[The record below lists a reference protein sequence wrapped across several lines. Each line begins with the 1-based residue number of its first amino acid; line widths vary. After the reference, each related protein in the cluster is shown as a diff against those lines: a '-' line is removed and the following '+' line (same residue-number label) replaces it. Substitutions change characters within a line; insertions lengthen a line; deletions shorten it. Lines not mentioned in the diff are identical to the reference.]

1 MVAAVAGYHFFT
13 SAADPQ
19 SRCTQQSPHLP
30 QTLVLQHGPLRIGV
44 VHGHQILPLAD
55 RDMLHSLA
63 TQMDVDILLTGATHR
78 YESWEYDGRFYV
90 NPGSAT
96 GAWATHWP
104 LFEDDGEGQGQ
115 GENKGQ
121 VASSSQAA
129 GSSENQAEPSTSKDA
144 SGKEQETEAEPKKP
158 ESEEQGQG
166 EGEGTNAKDAET
178 EKADSSEPA
187 NTDSKDESSDKSK
200 SANPSALKA
209 SPPAPKPAPD
219 PTPSF
224 VLLDIQGPA
233 VVSYVYQLIGGEV
246 KVEKSEFKK
255 QAEGSSSGRAEG
267 GSMMDGQA
275 GQASSVMAGGM
286 AMAGPSW

>member
-1 MVAAVAGYHFFT
+1 MPLT
-13 SAADPQ
+13 RSL
-19 SRCTQQSPHLP
+19 RCTQQSPHLP

-104 LFEDDGEGQGQ
+104 LFEDDGEGG
-115 GENKGQ
+115 GESENKGQ

-129 GSSENQAEPSTSKDA
+129 GSSEEQAESSTSKDA
-144 SGKEQETEAEPKKP
+144 SGKEQEAEAKTNKAD
-158 ESEEQGQG
+158 SQEQGQG
-166 EGEGTNAKDAET
+166 DSEGTSVKDAET
-178 EKADSSEPA
+178 EKPEESAAEE
-187 NTDSKDESSDKSK
+187 TKSKDAPSDKSK
-200 SANPSALKA
+200 SAMPSSVKA
-209 SPPAPKPAPD
+209 QPAAPKPAPD

-275 GQASSVMAGGM
+275 GQASSVMAGGI